1 MKRSTVKMAAIAS
14 LALAVPLLAGCVPVS
29 KTGGAGGGST
39 SQANSLHT
47 PLTCTTDFSEDQLMA
62 YKAPKADKPYE
73 ITMMMVSLAGYYY
86 QGLVYGAQQ
95 AAKDAG
101 VTVKIVAGNGFTSP
115 APQLSQAQDVIQ
127 SKPDAIALQPV
138 DVQGSVPIVTQ
149 ANAAG
154 IPVISFGTELDT
166 DQTAGQILQ
175 DDYKLGQAGADQLAK
190 AHPEGGE
197 GILIAGPATA
207 TWSKKRVAGFEDQ
220 LKAKYPKFTVVA
232 SPTQPVDPSQGLKD
246 FNDATQA
253 HPDVKWV
260 YSVFF
265 YQLLPDSLPD
275 KYKGIPFVTTG
286 YEPAAITSL
295 ESGALT
301 TTASVQN
308 ISLGYQAVAQAVEAL
323 NSGKGA
329 KAHLGNICVPAPA
342 LSKADIGSPVADF
355 DLYPEG
361 FSYKG

>member
-1 MKRSTVKMAAIAS
+1 MKRSTTVKLAAFAS
-14 LALAVPLLAGCVPVS
+14 LALAVPLLTGCVPVAKNGS
-29 KTGGAGGGST
+29 AGGGSS

-47 PLTCTTDFSEDQLMA
+47 PLTCSTDLTVDQLMS
-62 YKAPKADKPYE
+62 YKAPKADKPYN
-73 ITMMMVSLAGYYY
+73 ITVMLVSLAGYYY

-101 VTVKIVAGNGFTSP
+101 VNVKIVAGDGFTSP
-115 APQLSQAQDVIQ
+115 APQLAQAQDVIQ

-138 DVQGSVPIVTQ
+138 DIEGSVPIVQQ

-154 IPVISFGTELDT
+154 IPVVSFGTELNT
-166 DQTAGQILQ
+166 DKTAGQVLQ

-207 TWSKKRVAGFEDQ
+207 TWSKKRVAGFEDR
-220 LKAKYPKFTVVA
+220 LKEKYPKFKVVA

-253 HPDVKWV
+253 HPNISWV

-265 YQLLPDSLPD
+265 YQLLPDSLPG
-275 KYKGIPFVTTG
+275 KYKDIPFVTTG
-286 YEPAAITSL
+286 YEPAAIASL

-301 TTASVQN
+301 TTSSVEN
-308 ISLGYQAVAQAVEAL
+308 VAFGYQAVARSVEAL
-323 NSGKGA
+323 NKGKGA
-329 KAHLGNICVPAPA
+329 KLGNICVPAPA
-342 LSKADIGSPVADF
+342 FTKADIGSTVANF